1 MSNMIKQNHITRIKK
16 EIRFVGL
23 RRSGNH
29 AIINWILKQSEQP
42 VLFYNNVYPN
52 NPFCKYP
59 EKGSL
64 NYSEYALRL
73 YSLEDRVLPTI
84 ASNKVYPQK
93 TVFNDSVI
101 DERIDVL
108 ILRDPFNLFASRLKT
123 SSKYNRNKPL
133 YYSGGLEIQHLYLT
147 YLKEYLGITN
157 FLNNKKV
164 CINYNKWK
172 DSEEYRKLIASQ
184 LKINFTD
191 KGLQEVSSIGGG
203 SSFDQLNYK
212 TQGAFMLTDQRWKD
226 FSNSKSFNSLFKN
239 QELLILSKEVFELE
253 KELKY
258 FVEEK
263 IEPKSNKITTF
274 IDKIKCNFLPFL
286 AKELRDLLK
295 S

>member
-1 MSNMIKQNHITRIKK
+1 MSKQNHITRIKK

-84 ASNKVYPQK
+84 ASKKVYPQK
-93 TVFNDSVI
+93 KVSNDSVI
-101 DERIDVL
+101 EEKIDVL

-123 SSKYNRNKPL
+123 SRNKPL
-133 YYSGGLEIQHLYLT
+133 YYSSGLEIQHLYLT

-172 DSEEYRKLIASQ
+172 DSEEYRKLIAKQ

-203 SSFDQLNYK
+203 SSFDRLTYK
-212 TQGAFMLTDQRWKD
+212 NQGTFMLTDQRWKD
-226 FSNSKSFNSLFKN
+226 FSNSRYFNNLFKDK
-239 QELLILSKEVFELE
+239 ELLALSKEVFELE
-253 KELKY
+253 KELQN
-258 FVEEK
+258 FVEQK
-263 IEPKSNKITTF
+263 IESNSNNITTF
-274 IDKIKCNFLPFL
+274 INKIKCNSLPFV

-295 S
+295 T